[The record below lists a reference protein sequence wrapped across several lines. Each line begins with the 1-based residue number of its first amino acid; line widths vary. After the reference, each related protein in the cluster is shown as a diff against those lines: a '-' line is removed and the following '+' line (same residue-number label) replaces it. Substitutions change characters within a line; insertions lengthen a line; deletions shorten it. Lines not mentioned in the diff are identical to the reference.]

1 MFVLKV
7 LRDVA
12 SLMLFGNFD
21 HNLGPKYL
29 IECLP
34 YFTELNLGIIKVSPL
49 IKAVVTCNASKST
62 GIRSLHARAYTLAGT
77 AAT

>member
-1 MFVLKV
+1 MFVLKM

-21 HNLGPKYL
+21 HNLGPRYL

-34 YFTELNLGIIKVSPL
+34 YFTELNLGIV
-49 IKAVVTCNASKST
+49 KSDCLNIRT
-62 GIRSLHARAYTLAGT
+62 GVIAEKNTEIMGA
-77 AAT
+77 

>member
-1 MFVLKV
+1 MHHLMFDLKM

-21 HNLGPKYL
+21 HNLGPRYL

-34 YFTELNLGIIKVSPL
+34 YFTELNLAIV
-49 IKAVVTCNASKST
+49 KSDCLKLYVL
-62 GIRSLHARAYTLAGT
+62 GFLLKKLQR
-77 AAT
+77 

>member
-1 MFVLKV
+1 MVFVLKV

-12 SLMLFGNFD
+12 SLMLFGTDFD

-34 YFTELNLGIIKVSPL
+34 YFTELNLV
-49 IKAVVTCNASKST
+49 KSDCLKLYLLELLLKKLQ
-62 GIRSLHARAYTLAGT
+62 R
-77 AAT
+77 